1 MRKFV
6 VDTEKLV
13 ERAERIE
20 RDWFEKVMQR
30 RRLREG
36 GLKDLEPTRRPPRPP
51 DTLK

>member
-6 VDTEKLV
+6 IDTDKLV
-13 ERAERIE
+13 ERAERVE

-36 GLKDLEPTRRPPRPP
+36 GLKDLELTRRPPNPT